1 MLRDL
6 SHYEQVKVANQS
18 KLLRVLCQKPATRSE
33 LARLTGLS
41 PATVT
46 NLTKE
51 LIAQGLV
58 QESRT
63 LESVGGRPPVLLE
76 FNSMAG
82 KVIGVRISRT
92 RVQAALV
99 NLGADALAW
108 SEELLPDHSPEAV
121 LQAALAV
128 VGRLCV
134 RNRVNLEELVGVGVA
149 VPGIVQ
155 EASGTVRLSTF
166 LNWREV
172 PLGSLLQEALG
183 VPVLVQRNGNASAL
197 AECYLSGEGT
207 VTDLLYVHLGDGIGA
222 GLVLDG
228 RIYSGRT
235 GRVGE
240 IGHNIVDPHG
250 PPCLCGNRG
259 CLEALVSGNALAKQ
273 GQQLAASGK
282 SPYLQA
288 AAQESPLTAGHLIA
302 AALQGDAAAGEL
314 LVNAGQYIGKAVA
327 GIVNL
332 LDMDEVVLGGDLL
345 EAGEILL
352 DSLERSFY
360 SALLPFRVPEV
371 RLRVSTIGPKAGVL
385 GAATVV
391 IQHFLSKGGR
401 Y

>member
-1 MLRDL
+1 MT
-6 SHYEQVKVANQS
+6 NQS
-18 KLLRVLCQKPATRSE
+18 RLLRVLCQKPATRSE
-33 LARLTGLS
+33 LAKLTGLS

-58 QESRT
+58 DESRT

-76 FNSMAG
+76 FNSNAG

-108 SEELLPDHSPEAV
+108 EEQRLPEHSPEAV
-121 LQAALAV
+121 LQV
-128 VGRLCV
+128 VVDVVRKLCV
-134 RNRVNLEELVGVGVA
+134 ENRVHLEELVGIGVA

-155 EASGTVRLSTF
+155 EDTGVVRLSTF
-166 LNWREV
+166 LQWREV
-172 PLGSLLQEALG
+172 SVGSQLEAALG

-197 AECYLSGEGT
+197 AECHLNGEQT
-207 VTDLLYVHLGDGIGA
+207 ATDLLYVHLGDGIGA

-235 GRVGE
+235 GRAGE

-250 PPCLCGNRG
+250 PQCLCGNRG
-259 CLEALVSGNALAKQ
+259 CLEVLVSGNALARQ
-273 GQQLAASGK
+273 GQELAASGR
-282 SPYLQA
+282 SSCLQEA
-288 AAQESPLTAGHLIA
+288 AKEAEITAAVVIA
-302 AALQGDAAAGEL
+302 AAVQGDAAAREL
-314 LVNAGQYIGKAVA
+314 VATAGRYIGKAMA

-345 EAGEILL
+345 EAGDVLL
-352 DSLERSFY
+352 DSLSLSFY
-360 SALLPFRVPEV
+360 GALLPFRVPEV
-371 RLRVSTIGPKAGVL
+371 RLRVTTIGPKAGVL

-391 IQHFLSKGGR
+391 IQQFLSKGGR